1 MTAFHETGHG
11 RRLAYRAL
19 PAVAEGPGVVFLHG
33 FRSDME
39 GTKAL
44 DLADWCGATRRGML
58 RFDLSGHGLSAEQ
71 GAVEDFGIT
80 DWLVDARDIIAALAP
95 GPQVLVGSSLGG
107 WLALL
112 LAREDPRR
120 WAGLVTI
127 AAAPDFTT
135 RLRAG
140 LTAAE
145 RATLQAE
152 GRISRPSA
160 YGEDYVF
167 SERLFEQGDEH
178 RVLSRPLL
186 LTMPVRFL
194 QGSADEDVP
203 ASEAVAS
210 GDVAVGSGAWTAVH
224 HAFTSPKPEFL
235 DTFDTDPGSALA
247 YAYDIVC
254 NGNEIGG
261 GSIRIHRRDVQDRV
275 FRVMG
280 LSEDDAREKF
290 GFLLDAFQFGA
301 PPHGGIAFGWDR
313 VVALL
318 AGTESIR
325 DVIAFP
331 KTGNG
336 YDPLTAAP
344 APITAHQRKEA
355 GVDAAPEPKKAE
367 QATRNTDKDAS

>member
-1 MTAFHETGHG
+1 MTEYFTTPSG
-11 RRLAYRAL
+11 RDLAYDRD
-19 PAVAEGPGVVFLHG
+19 EGSLPGVVFLHG
-33 FRSDME
+33 FRSDRQ
-39 GTKAL
+39 GTKAE
-44 DLADWCGATRRGML
+44 DLRDWCGTEGRAFL
-58 RFDLSGHGLSAEQ
+58 RFDLAGHGDSSAA
-71 GAVEDFGIT
+71 GAVEDFGIG
-80 DWLVDARDIIAALAP
+80 DWLDDSRALIDALAP

-167 SERLFEQGDEH
+167 SARLFEQGDEH

-203 ASEAVAS
+203 PSEAAALRDHANGPDIELTIVDGADHRFS
-210 GDVAVGSGAWTAVH
+210 GETELALIRQTVG
-224 HAFTSPKPEFL
+224 EL
-235 DTFDTDPGSALA
+235 
-247 YAYDIVC
+247 
-254 NGNEIGG
+254 
-261 GSIRIHRRDVQDRV
+261 
-275 FRVMG
+275 
-280 LSEDDAREKF
+280 
-290 GFLLDAFQFGA
+290 
-301 PPHGGIAFGWDR
+301 
-313 VVALL
+313 
-318 AGTESIR
+318 
-325 DVIAFP
+325 
-331 KTGNG
+331 TG
-336 YDPLTAAP
+336 
-344 APITAHQRKEA
+344 
-355 GVDAAPEPKKAE
+355 
-367 QATRNTDKDAS
+367 